1 MRVLQEPA
9 FVLHNRPYSES
20 SWIVELYSKHY
31 GRLAVIAK
39 GARRLKS
46 KTRGLLLPFQ
56 PLLVSWSGKGEV
68 PTLTNVEPDDG
79 LFELAS
85 KSLVCGFYC
94 NELIMRLLHRNDPH
108 PKLFD
113 VYAQV
118 IEALNR
124 NLNRQIALR
133 IFEKSL
139 LKEIGY
145 GLNLQYEANSNK
157 PIQESL
163 YYIYQ
168 HEHGAI
174 PQLIDNK
181 VTKHKKST
189 VVSGKTLLAI
199 ANEDY
204 SNPEALLQAKAFMRD
219 VFNQL
224 TGARKIHSRD
234 IFYPTSVKHS
244 SISQNFKENHKE
256 NYQEPY

>member
-20 SWIVELYSKHY
+20 SWIVELYTKHY

-68 PTLTNVEPDDG
+68 PTLTNAEPDDG
-79 LFELAS
+79 LFELTN

-113 VYAQV
+113 VYSQV
-118 IEALNR
+118 IEALDR
-124 NLNRQIALR
+124 DLNREIALR

-145 GLNLQYEANSNK
+145 GLNLRNEANGKK
-157 PIQESL
+157 PIQESA
-163 YYIYQ
+163 YYVYQ

-174 PQLIDNK
+174 PQTTNNR
-181 VTKHKKST
+181 KST

-199 ANEDY
+199 ENEDY
-204 SNPEALLQAKAFMRD
+204 SNREVLLQAKAFMRD
-219 VFNQL
+219 ILNQI
-224 TGARKIHSRD
+224 TGAKKIHSRD
-234 IFYPTSVKHS
+234 IFYPV
-244 SISQNFKENHKE
+244 SINQSNIS
-256 NYQEPY
+256 

>member
-68 PTLTNVEPDDG
+68 PTLTNAEPDDG
-79 LFELAS
+79 LFELTG

-94 NELIMRLLHRNDPH
+94 NELLMRLLHRNDPH

-113 VYAQV
+113 VYGQV
-118 IEALNR
+118 IEALDR
-124 NLNRQIALR
+124 DLNREIALR

-145 GLNLQYEANSNK
+145 GLNLQFEANSNR
-157 PIQESL
+157 PIQQAV
-163 YYIYQ
+163 YYVYQ
-168 HEHGAI
+168 HEHGAV
-174 PQLIDNK
+174 PQPVMNNK
-181 VTKHKKST
+181 KAGYKKNNM
-189 VVSGKTLLAI
+189 VLGEILLAI

-204 SNPEALLQAKAFMRD
+204 SNREVLMQAKAFMRD
-219 VFNQL
+219 IFNQII
-224 TGARKIHSRD
+224 GSKKIHSRD
-234 IFYPTSVKHS
+234 IFYPTAANYSN
-244 SISQNFKENHKE
+244 IS
-256 NYQEPY
+256 